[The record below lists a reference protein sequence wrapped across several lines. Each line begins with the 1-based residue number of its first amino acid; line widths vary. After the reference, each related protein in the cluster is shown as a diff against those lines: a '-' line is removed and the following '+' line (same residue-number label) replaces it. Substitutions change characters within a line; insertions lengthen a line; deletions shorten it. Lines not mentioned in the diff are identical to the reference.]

1 MKSQYPMTTHN
12 HITSVLNIF
21 KGRTG
26 KWLMLFL
33 LLLPALATAQETK
46 KLIILQTSDIH
57 SRCQPKNE
65 ESSRSCG
72 RLDTTVDGKSKWSHP
87 RRYEVVDGTMNQ
99 KAHRQRKNQCFYAVQ
114 NSFKQ

>member
-46 KLIILQTSDIH
+46 KTNH
-57 SRCQPKNE
+57 
-65 ESSRSCG
+65 
-72 RLDTTVDGKSKWSHP
+72 TA
-87 RRYEVVDGTMNQ
+87 NQ
-99 KAHRQRKNQCFYAVQ
+99 
-114 NSFKQ
+114 

>member
-46 KLIILQTSDIH
+46 KLIILQTSDVL
-57 SRCQPKNE
+57 
-65 ESSRSCG
+65 G
-72 RLDTTVDGKSKWSHP
+72 VDPMHVEALAFAWL
-87 RRYEVVDGTMNQ
+87 
-99 KAHRQRKNQCFYAVQ
+99 AHRFMTGKPGNLPSVTGARGLRTLGALYPA
-114 NSFKQ
+114 

>member
-33 LLLPALATAQETK
+33 LLLPALATAQESYCKPVMYTAG
-46 KLIILQTSDIH
+46 LNL
-57 SRCQPKNE
+57 
-65 ESSRSCG
+65 
-72 RLDTTVDGKSKWSHP
+72 
-87 RRYEVVDGTMNQ
+87 
-99 KAHRQRKNQCFYAVQ
+99 
-114 NSFKQ
+114 

>member
-1 MKSQYPMTTHN
+1 MKSQSPMTTHN

-46 KLIILQTSDIH
+46 KLIILQTSDVH
-57 SRCQPKNE
+57 SRIEPMTQEGDRVDLSVGQVSC
-65 ESSRSCG
+65 SSSAKKIRMYCCSIAAIS
-72 RLDTTVDGKSKWSHP
+72 R
-87 RRYEVVDGTMNQ
+87 
-99 KAHRQRKNQCFYAVQ
+99 KALLIIICLKV
-114 NSFKQ
+114 K

>member
-46 KLIILQTSDIH
+46 KLIILQTSDVH
-57 SRCQPKNE
+57 SRIEPMTQKAT
-65 ESSRSCG
+65 G
-72 RLDTTVDGKSKWSHP
+72 TTV
-87 RRYEVVDGTMNQ
+87 RVDLSVGQVSCSSSAKKIRMYCCSIAAISR
-99 KAHRQRKNQCFYAVQ
+99 KALLIIICLKVR
-114 NSFKQ
+114 

>member
-46 KLIILQTSDIH
+46 KLIILQTSDVH
-57 SRCQPKNE
+57 SRRKAT
-65 ESSRSCG
+65 G
-72 RLDTTVDGKSKWSHP
+72 TTV
-87 RRYEVVDGTMNQ
+87 RVDLSVGQVSCSSSAKKIRMYCCSIAAISR
-99 KAHRQRKNQCFYAVQ
+99 KALLIIICLKVR
-114 NSFKQ
+114 

>member
-46 KLIILQTSDIH
+46 KLIILQTSDVH
-57 SRCQPKNE
+57 SRIEPMTPE
-65 ESSRSCG
+65 LRSGWICPSG
-72 RLDTTVDGKSKWSHP
+72 KFPAAVPQRKSGCTAVRL
-87 RRYEVVDGTMNQ
+87 RRYL
-99 KAHRQRKNQCFYAVQ
+99 ARH
-114 NSFKQ
+114 SLL

>member
-46 KLIILQTSDIH
+46 KLIIEITNL
-57 SRCQPKNE
+57 
-65 ESSRSCG
+65 
-72 RLDTTVDGKSKWSHP
+72 V
-87 RRYEVVDGTMNQ
+87 Q
-99 KAHRQRKNQCFYAVQ
+99 KPMQH
-114 NSFKQ
+114 